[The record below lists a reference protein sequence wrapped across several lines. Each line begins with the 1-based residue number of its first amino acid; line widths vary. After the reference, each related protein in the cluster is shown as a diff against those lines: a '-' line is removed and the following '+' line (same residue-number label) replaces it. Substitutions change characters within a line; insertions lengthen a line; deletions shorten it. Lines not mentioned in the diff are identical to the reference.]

1 MEMTTRT
8 GAPVLVGVD
17 GSPSSLDAVR
27 LAARLAGERSRRLRI
42 VHAFIWPLLNVPLG
56 PSPIGPVEGG
66 LANEA
71 DRIVKEAMAAA
82 QAAAP
87 GLEVAGDVIVGAAA
101 PALLHAA
108 RESHLVVLGD
118 RGLGG
123 FTSMLIG
130 SVAIQVAA
138 HAPCP
143 VLVARGSM
151 DRPGEIVVGVE
162 VSDDGHRALDF
173 AFEEAAYRAVP
184 LVAVRAFTHPMA
196 DDPGDLLPLIY
207 DADDL
212 AAAEEA
218 VLAEMLAGR
227 TDRYPEVVV
236 RRQVRRQRPAGALL
250 EAAATA
256 SLLVVGCRGRGGFA
270 GLLLGS
276 VSQAMLHHAPCP
288 VALIR

>member
-123 FTSMLIG
+123 FTSML
-130 SVAIQVAA
+130 
-138 HAPCP
+138 
-143 VLVARGSM
+143 
-151 DRPGEIVVGVE
+151 
-162 VSDDGHRALDF
+162 
-173 AFEEAAYRAVP
+173 
-184 LVAVRAFTHPMA
+184 
-196 DDPGDLLPLIY
+196 
-207 DADDL
+207 
-212 AAAEEA
+212 
-218 VLAEMLAGR
+218 
-227 TDRYPEVVV
+227 
-236 RRQVRRQRPAGALL
+236 
-250 EAAATA
+250 
-256 SLLVVGCRGRGGFA
+256 
-270 GLLLGS
+270 
-276 VSQAMLHHAPCP
+276 
-288 VALIR
+288 